1 MLDFSHI
8 QATPGVDI
16 QSFFGDSDA
25 SYTHAC
31 EVSHHPQVEPIILWC
46 KQNLDDTWR
55 WQIVETSGNSPGR
68 YIFYFNIKVSKY
80 V

>member
-1 MLDFSHI
+1 MI
-8 QATPGVDI
+8 AEPITQ
-16 QSFFGDSDA
+16 FGDSDA

-68 YIFYFNIKVSKY
+68 YIFYFNNEKNYLAFLLRWK
-80 V
+80 